1 MTRVEKQ
8 TGFTIVELLIVIVV
22 IGILA
27 AITIVA
33 FNGVSNRAKVTAIQ
47 ADLNNSSKSLETFR
61 LTTST
66 NEQYPADLAAANL
79 KASNG
84 TTYQY
89 SVDNNANPVQY
100 CLTAINGAVD
110 YYIGTGGQPKE
121 GTCYEN
127 HGLVGWWQLNGNA
140 NDSSGTGANGTVA
153 GATLTTGANGAA
165 NGAYNFATTADT
177 INLSANTALNNP
189 TFTYTAWVKPTSVAQ
204 TMTIVGSGYGSV
216 QFRIDAGKLTLLATG
231 VQPYAASTAAITAN
245 AWSYVG
251 VTFSANGTF
260 TYYINGA
267 AVGSGTTTRAFTYT
281 SNHIGRTAAGV
292 ESFVGAIDGVRM
304 YNRALSPAEMT
315 ALYTSVPQ

>member
-33 FNGVSNRAKVTAIQ
+33 FNGVSNRAKVSAMQ
-47 ADLNNSSKSLETFR
+47 ADLNNSAKSLDAYR

-79 KASNG
+79 KTSNG

-89 SVDNNANPVQY
+89 SVDNTVNPVQY
-100 CLTAINGAVD
+100 CLTAINGNVD
-110 YYIGTGGQPKE
+110 YYIATGGRPTE

-127 HGLVGWWQLNGNA
+127 YGLVGWWQLNGNA
-140 NDSSGTGANGTVA
+140 NDSSGTGANGTVT

-165 NGAYNFATTADT
+165 NSAYNFAATADN
-177 INLSANTALNNP
+177 ISLPSNPALNNP
-189 TFTYTAWVKPTSVAQ
+189 AFTYTAWVKPTSITQ
-204 TMTIVGSGYGSV
+204 PMTVVGSGYGSV
-216 QFRIDAGKLTLLATG
+216 QFRIDAGKPTLLATG
-231 VQPYAASTAAITAN
+231 VQQYAASTGTIAANT
-245 AWSYVG
+245 WSYIG
-251 VTFSANGTF
+251 VTFNTNGAF
-260 TYYINGA
+260 TYYINGVA
-267 AVGSGTTTRAFTYT
+267 AGSGSTSRAFTFT
-281 SNHIGRTAAGV
+281 SNSIGRTAAGV

-304 YNRALSPAEMT
+304 YNRALTGTEMT
-315 ALYTSVPQ
+315 ALFASAPL